1 MNFISGIASKAATR
15 PDQPAVIDGDRI
27 LTYAGLIA
35 AVVALAGRLQS
46 VGVRTGDVVGLR
58 LKDDADHIIAIL
70 ALGWIG
76 AGSASVDWRAK
87 PVETRALLERLG
99 VARLLT
105 DKPHPAYRSLDHL
118 VFSDLAPASDLPSQT
133 TDVGERTFAVNLSSG
148 TTGAPRGVAV
158 TFQHYTDR
166 LTRFVKIYGPI
177 AGNRYLSVT
186 PLCFSAGRNL
196 CLFSL
201 LGGATIVMHPTL
213 FSGQDYM
220 DAVRRYGINMGF
232 LVPAAARWLLAID
245 DRPPVLA
252 GFKLLGISGDAITE
266 QEQHLFRQRLT
277 PNLFQ
282 TYSTSGTGILT
293 CLRPSEIDDHGSSV
307 GRPAHRVEIE
317 IVNEQ
322 GRALEPGAVGR
333 IRCRGPGIATDAA
346 AAFIG
351 DPRYVHDGTI
361 DDGWFYSG
369 ELGAFDEQ
377 GYLHLKG
384 RVSSVI
390 VRGGANIFPDEIE
403 EVIRSCIQ
411 VREVAVVAKPSR
423 ELGETVAAFVVLV
436 ESTTA
441 EAIRHHCRARLV
453 AHKVPED
460 VYVVERLPRTTSGK
474 VDKHSLS
481 RRFVVTS

>member
-1 MNFISGIASKAATR
+1 MNFITGIAERASTT
-15 PDQPAVIDGDRI
+15 PDQPAVIDGDRV
-27 LTYAGLIA
+27 LTYAGLIV
-35 AVVALAGRLQS
+35 AVAELGGRLQS
-46 VGVRTGDVVGLR
+46 VGIQPGDVVGLR

-99 VARLLT
+99 IARLLA
-105 DKPHPAYRSLDHL
+105 DKPHPAYQSLDHL
-118 VFSDLAPASDLPSQT
+118 VISDLKPAPHLPSQT
-133 TDVGERTFAVNLSSG
+133 EDVGERAFAVNLSSG

-166 LTRFVKIYGPI
+166 LTRFVKFYGPI

-220 DAVRRYGINMGF
+220 DAVRRHGITMGF

-245 DRPPVLA
+245 EPAPLLA
-252 GFKLLGISGDAITE
+252 GFKLLGISGDAVTE

-282 TYSTSGTGILT
+282 TYSTSGTGLLT
-293 CLRPSEIDDHGSSV
+293 CLRPSEIDDRGSSV

-317 IVNEQ
+317 IVDNQ
-322 GRALEPGAVGR
+322 GRTLQTGAVGR
-333 IRCRGPGIATDAA
+333 IRCRGLGIATDAA
-346 AAFIG
+346 AAFVG

-369 ELGAFDEQ
+369 ELGAFDEE

-403 EVIRSCIQ
+403 EVILFCLQ
-411 VREVAVVAKPSR
+411 VHEVAVVGKPSR

-436 ESTTA
+436 DSTTA
-441 EAIRHHCRARLV
+441 EAIRRHCRARL
-453 AHKVPED
+453 APHKIPQD
-460 VYVVERLPRTTSGK
+460 IYVVERLPRTTSGK
-474 VDKHSLS
+474 VNKQSLV
-481 RRFVVTS
+481 RRFVATS